1 LLDIA
6 TRHASD
12 EEVVGATFVL
22 GDGKMV
28 PGGSRAVP
36 SITTGKGSKKG
47 AKGGKKGSKWHP
59 RWVTIATSNNDNDKE
74 TDDDEQ
80 EYIMTAERDFKR
92 QARQPKDHFQK
103 LLEVVYPNHTY
114 PVKHRLKDYTMIKKC
129 HDLGGYL
136 QGQEALGRPRRE
148 GRDIRSR
155 GGSDHDN
162 LRLTLPWPQGRY
174 ATT

>member
-1 LLDIA
+1 VADADIISMFWFGTMTHTLLHELDRDQPNTTKELLDIA

-12 EEVVGATFVL
+12 EEAVGATFVL

-114 PVKHRLKDYTMIKKC
+114 PVKHRLKDYTMIKKNVMTS
-129 HDLGGYL
+129 GAISKGKK
-136 QGQEALGRPRRE
+136 P
-148 GRDIRSR
+148 
-155 GGSDHDN
+155 
-162 LRLTLPWPQGRY
+162 
-174 ATT
+174 